1 MAVRE
6 HRCSRGRSA
15 AGTGRSSWS
24 RRSRVGSSSVSTVRS
39 TRAWRWPGPPRRRA
53 IRDVG
58 LDVVLAWTLL
68 AQPGREQ
75 PKPDYGDADAR
86 AVLEQLVADTLGD
99 DRPAGLVLSPINE
112 LAARALIDASEDAAI
127 VVVGSRGLGGF
138 RELLLGSVSAQVV
151 RHARCPV
158 VVVPGEE
165 RVQ

>member
-1 MAVRE
+1 MDKAEPGRVVVVGVDGSK
-6 HRCSRGRSA
+6 HSRLALAWA
-15 AGTGRSSWS
+15 AQEAT
-24 RRSRVGSSSVSTVRS
+24 
-39 TRAWRWPGPPRRRA
+39 

-58 LDVVLAWTLL
+58 LEVVLAWTLL
-68 AQPGREQ
+68 SQPGREQ

-99 DRPAGLVLSPINE
+99 DRPRELVLRPINE
-112 LAARALIDASEDAAI
+112 LAARALIDASEDAAL

>member
-1 MAVRE
+1 MEKAQ
-6 HRCSRGRSA
+6 
-15 AGTGRSSWS
+15 
-24 RRSRVGSSSVSTVRS
+24 
-39 TRAWRWPGPPRRRA
+39 PRRVVVGVDGSEHSKLALAWAAEEAR
-53 IRDVG
+53 IRGVG
-58 LDVVLAWTLL
+58 LEVVLAWTLL

-75 PKPDYGDADAR
+75 PKPDYGDDDAR
-86 AVLEQLVADTLGD
+86 AVLEQLVADTLGN
-99 DRPAGLVLSPINE
+99 DRPPGLVLSPVNE
-112 LAARALIDASEDAAI
+112 LAARSLIDASEDAAV

>member
-1 MAVRE
+1 MEQAQP
-6 HRCSRGRSA
+6 
-15 AGTGRSSWS
+15 
-24 RRSRVGSSSVSTVRS
+24 SRVVVGVDGSEHSRLAL
-39 TRAWRWPGPPRRRA
+39 AWA
-53 IRDVG
+53 AEEATIRDVG

-68 AQPGREQ
+68 SQPGREQ

-86 AVLEQLVADTLGD
+86 AVLEQLVADTLGNA
-99 DRPAGLVLSPINE
+99 RPAELALRPIND

-165 RVQ
+165 RAP